1 MAMSRR
7 IIIDKRSSKSP
18 NDSSVNKWQ
27 LKQFY
32 VYLLIDPRGSN
43 VFYVGKGTEDRLF
56 QHGKEVQRGNVETAK
71 QKRINEIHQAGL
83 RETKIVIARF
93 DTEKEAFAVES
104 ALIHWVYGKSNLTND
119 QSGHMV
125 DYIRPKGNMNFLP
138 GIDEPEL
145 DYSERERDKRE
156 RYEIVEYLKEI
167 QGTIEN
173 KFDFKFDGI
182 ETKKEKH
189 TYLYKIISGVMFSVV
204 THHNP
209 RRSVAVTI
217 ESLSLKENDRNAV
230 KKLCVGTKLEYRN
243 NGRYAR
249 IKAGMV
255 KSKEEIMEQFEST
268 YKEILKA
275 QQNVSS
281 DAVTRAR

>member
-1 MAMSRR
+1 MKRR
-7 IIIDKRSSKSP
+7 IVVDRQSNNKTQKISSKNQRP
-18 NDSSVNKWQ
+18 
-27 LKQFY
+27 LKQYY
-32 VYLLIDPRGSN
+32 VYLLIDPRGTE

-56 QHGKEVQRGNVETAK
+56 QHGKEVERGSVETEK
-71 QKRINEIHQAGL
+71 QKRIKEIHQAGCK
-83 RETKIVIARF
+83 EAKIVVGRF

-104 ALIHWVYGKSNLTND
+104 TLIHWVYGKNNLTND

-125 DYIRPKGNMNFLP
+125 DYIRPKGNINFLP

-145 DYSERERDKRE
+145 DFSERERDKRE
-156 RYEIVEYLKEI
+156 RYEIVNFLKEV
-167 QGTIEN
+167 QGVIEK

-230 KKLCVGTKLEYRN
+230 KKLCIGTKLEYRN

-255 KSKEEIMEQFEST
+255 KSIEEIMEQFEST
-268 YKEILKA
+268 YNEILKA
-275 QQNVSS
+275 QQ
-281 DAVTRAR
+281 AGCR